1 MIRASTAERSEA
13 KFEEKI
19 LAVSMAE
26 PGSML
31 YGTPTVK
38 FTAEAVVLSKIWD
51 PREPPRDTK
60 RGKPLGS
67 TLTGKVKLS
76 SNLMPL

>member
-1 MIRASTAERSEA
+1 MRASTAERSEA

-19 LAVSMAE
+19 LAVSLAE

-31 YGTPTVK
+31 YGMPTVK
-38 FTAEAVVLSKIWD
+38 LTAEAVELSKIWD
-51 PREPPRDTK
+51 PREPPRDTR
-60 RGKPLGS
+60 RGKPFGR
-67 TLTGKVKLS
+67 TLIGKVTLS